1 MYPVIIYVVS
11 HIVLTEAAW
20 SADKS
25 SDLPSILRY
34 DFLSYKLFFYSKYVI
49 HLLNFLYSDI
59 KLSFWRRLIQ
69 SKNGQDHR
77 AHLFHHGLSCLFHKN
92 LIKFSLSDFSYVYD
106 TLPPPQLLVYQT
118 ESFLFQQYFIHCS
131 ILNEIRQ
138 QTRSILA
145 VSLHQRQ
152 NEQIEILWN
161 H

>member
-34 DFLSYKLFFYSKYVI
+34 DFLSYKLFFCSKYVI

-59 KLSFWRRLIQ
+59 KSIQ

-92 LIKFSLSDFSYVYD
+92 LIKFSLSDFSFVYD
-106 TLPPPQLLVYQT
+106 TLSLPNYLYIRPNHFYFNNILFIAVY
-118 ESFLFQQYFIHCS
+118 
-131 ILNEIRQ
+131 
-138 QTRSILA
+138 
-145 VSLHQRQ
+145 
-152 NEQIEILWN
+152 
-161 H
+161 

>member
-34 DFLSYKLFFYSKYVI
+34 DFLSYKLFFCSKYLI

-69 SKNGQDHR
+69 SKIGQDHR
-77 AHLFHHGLSCLFHKN
+77 AHLFQHGLSCLFHKN

-106 TLPPPQLLVYQT
+106 TLPPSPSPIT
-118 ESFLFQQYFIHCS
+118 S
-131 ILNEIRQ
+131 ISGRI
-138 QTRSILA
+138 ILISTIFY
-145 VSLHQRQ
+145 SL
-152 NEQIEILWN
+152 
-161 H
+161 